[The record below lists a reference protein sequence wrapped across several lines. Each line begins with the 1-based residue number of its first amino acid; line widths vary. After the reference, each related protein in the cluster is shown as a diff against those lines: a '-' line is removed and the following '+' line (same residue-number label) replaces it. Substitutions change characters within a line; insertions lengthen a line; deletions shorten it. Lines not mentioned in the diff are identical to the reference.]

1 MPKRLKENL
10 DYTFNYKDLITAD
23 RMMKK
28 YISDREKM
36 YNELFNS
43 AEDYTVDDLKEY
55 LEYFM
60 SPNAS
65 DMDVD
70 SKEVKHHKYLWSIR
84 DFLSRNYEYNLL
96 PSYCTLVGNL
106 TDCLFYL
113 DELTDN
119 ITDEGMEEIVE
130 GEYECIENLKKFW
143 NDYLVTMA
151 NYPLMNL
158 DKLKHVSIMGC
169 DVYYNPKTD
178 KFVLDSF
185 LEFLQNVK
193 KDFPNIISKFDRF
206 LIIDNNYLQFL
217 ADDSSEDSG
226 TMAFFTDDAIFLKAH
241 CDDLNDESER
251 FFYKEVLYHEFGHY
265 VFSRLPEYLQLYWQ
279 QEYKKF
285 RNKNLKMPRS
295 DDKNSQLDVY
305 CEECFADC
313 FAVFYFK
320 DAEEIYDDNIYIHYP
335 NSIIMDTFIFI
346 LEKGF
351 FKK

>member
-10 DYTFNYKDLITAD
+10 DYTFSYKDLITVD
-23 RMMKK
+23 KMVRK

-43 AEDYTVDDLKEY
+43 TEDYTVDDLKEY

-65 DMDVD
+65 DMDID
-70 SKEVKHHKYLWSIR
+70 SEEAKHHKYLWSIR

-113 DELTDN
+113 DELVDN

-158 DKLKHVSIMGC
+158 DKMKHLKRYEIEQR
-169 DVYYNPKTD
+169 
-178 KFVLDSF
+178 FVHACEEYQKETQDY
-185 LEFLQNVK
+185 E
-193 KDFPNIISKFDRF
+193 KDRV
-206 LIIDNNYLQFL
+206 
-217 ADDSSEDSG
+217 
-226 TMAFFTDDAIFLKAH
+226 FTECK
-241 CDDLNDESER
+241 ER
-251 FFYKEVLYHEFGHY
+251 FSTDF
-265 VFSRLPEYLQLYWQ
+265 
-279 QEYKKF
+279 
-285 RNKNLKMPRS
+285 
-295 DDKNSQLDVY
+295 
-305 CEECFADC
+305 
-313 FAVFYFK
+313 
-320 DAEEIYDDNIYIHYP
+320 EEIRPLPYR
-335 NSIIMDTFIFI
+335 
-346 LEKGF
+346 K
-351 FKK
+351 